1 MNTKRQKHLAPLQ
14 IIALFVTLLSPAIG
28 FVVHGQRQQL
38 LQVRVVLSIPQQT
51 DRHINH
57 HDPRWRRTGVAAAR
71 NKSIGDTLVN
81 SALPVVLTTINTLR
95 KELVSLSTIQKSLV
109 VTALVLGFGAGRT
122 TPFWKRYTDV
132 AEIPA
137 TFFEQKRTLRGHAVR
152 VSDGDTIR
160 FLHRPMVWNP
170 RQLDKTEKAS
180 ELALPVRFCTVDT
193 PETAKFGETG
203 QPFASEAKE
212 YVTKLL
218 SNRPVYVQL
227 LKRDQYSRIVAQ
239 VYIRKWRFFKTYLD
253 EELLKQGLAE
263 VYTGAGAV
271 YGPKGK
277 EAYEQLEQ
285 AARSKKIGLWSQG
298 RKRESAADY
307 KTRTKQL

>member
-1 MNTKRQKHLAPLQ
+1 MNTTQQHLAALR
-14 IIALFVTLLSPAIG
+14 IIAFFVTLISPAIG
-28 FVVHGQRQQL
+28 FVIHGQRQQL

-51 DRHINH
+51 D
-57 HDPRWRRTGVAAAR
+57 DLRWRTGAAVAAKKNNVR
-71 NKSIGDTLVN
+71 SGQSFGDALVN

-95 KELVSLSTIQKSLV
+95 KELVSLSTIQKSLFV
-109 VTALVLGFGAGRT
+109 IAVALGFGAGRA

-137 TFFEQKRTLRGHAVR
+137 TFFEQKRTLRGIAVR

-160 FLHRPMVWNP
+160 FLHRPMDWSP
-170 RQLDKTEKAS
+170 RQLGKTEKTS

-307 KTRTKQL
+307 KTRTKQ